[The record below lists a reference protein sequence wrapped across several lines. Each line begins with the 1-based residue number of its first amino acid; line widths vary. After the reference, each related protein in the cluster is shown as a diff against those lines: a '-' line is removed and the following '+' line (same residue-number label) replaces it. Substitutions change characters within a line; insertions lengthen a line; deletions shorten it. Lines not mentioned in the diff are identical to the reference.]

1 MSRYI
6 EAGYTVALASLAG
19 YGAILLTRERRAVAR
34 LRASGATVVMSTHV
48 RNESLDLATR
58 AISLDRGRID
68 RDSGA
73 GGDPG
78 PLLSA
83 LRAEA

>member
-1 MSRYI
+1 VWLGTTL
-6 EAGYTVALASLAG
+6 E
-19 YGAILLTRERRAVAR
+19 R
-34 LRASGATVVMSTHV
+34 LRGAGCTVLMSTHA

-58 AISLDRGRID
+58 AIALSGGRVE

-73 GGDPG
+73 GGDPQ
-78 PLLSA
+78 PLLAA

>member
-34 LRASGATVVMSTHV
+34 LRASGALPPRRTRRSTQLKARKPEDV
-48 RNESLDLATR
+48 
-58 AISLDRGRID
+58 
-68 RDSGA
+68 
-73 GGDPG
+73 GD
-78 PLLSA
+78 
-83 LRAEA
+83 